1 MPTVL
6 SSSLRHTNLN
16 NFRNTIE
23 DESVYFFVSKP
34 TSWTGTD
41 GNVNDLVPKS
51 VFDTFTLEPEAHE
64 EMLYLK
70 RVSVSNCVNVIR
82 LYRWQEN
89 RRYQAYSDKVDLSDL
104 LTKRTISTIEYYPF
118 YVVTDDFR
126 VYKCLDNGASPANV
140 NGVASTIEPTTV
152 AFTGSDTYS
161 PISDGYLWKYMFTLR
176 PIDASEFL
184 TTDWFPIR
192 TLSEDDG
199 TDNWDIITNAVNG
212 GVYNI
217 KVISPGSSYR
227 SFPSTDEDAGN
238 NTSGFNYTVSG
249 FTVTITAGQNQSSA
263 SNYYNDYAFYTK
275 SSSGLI
281 SSVGTITAYTVTSGV
296 HTFTVSSAPTA
307 GLKGYISP
315 RVSFTGNGSGL
326 SAISRTSNNAVR
338 EIVILAPGINYTE
351 CSVTIG
357 NSVDGE
363 EALAEAIISPF
374 GGHGSD
380 PVVELGAFN
389 LLTKAK
395 FEGDEGGVIVSSNE
409 YRKIGIISNPLVYG
423 SLKTAQARP
432 TVEPKLSTSQI
443 KLSDS
448 DSNSDDTHNG
458 KKIYIYSGKGR
469 GQLRIVSDYTGS
481 SRFLTVTEPFD
492 ILPDE
497 TSKYGF
503 LKTDTVVNQCLILNY
518 TSNPAAIP
526 ADTTI
531 YQGTVGSETAT
542 GTVVQHD
549 TVNKKVYITNLSN
562 KVITA
567 GYFLIGSTYTIVTIG
582 NTSFT
587 SIGAASNTV
596 GVTFTATG
604 VGSGTGTASAN
615 YPYFTALANG
625 GTPTVAVNSSSFTAT
640 SLTNVGVEPNT
651 GTVLYVENRTPL
663 SRFVE
668 QIEDIRVIIQF

>member
-16 NFRNTIE
+16 NFKNTIE

-34 TSWTGTD
+34 TSWTGT
-41 GNVNDLVPKS
+41 GGDLAPNS
-51 VFDTFTLEPEAHE
+51 VFDTFTLEPEAHD

-104 LTKRTISTIEYYPF
+104 LTKRTISTNEYYPF
-118 YVVTDDFR
+118 YVVSDDFR
-126 VYKCLDNGASPANV
+126 VYKCLDNGASPGANV
-140 NGVASTIEPTTV
+140 NGVVSTVEPTTV

-161 PISDGYLWKYMFTLR
+161 PISDGYIWKYMFTLR

-192 TLSEDDG
+192 TLNEDDG

-217 KVISPGSSYR
+217 AVTNAGSAYTNIL
-227 SFPSTDEDAGN
+227 PATDN
-238 NTSGFNYTVSG
+238 LNTTNSQGFTYTVSG
-249 FTVTITAGQNQSSA
+249 STIIIDSGQSASGTDSAYVNSVLYTKNASGVLQEVRTITGYVALTRTVTLSSA
-263 SNYYNDYAFYTK
+263 
-275 SSSGLI
+275 
-281 SSVGTITAYTVTSGV
+281 V
-296 HTFTVSSAPTA
+296 TA
-307 GLKGYISP
+307 GLRAYISP
-315 RVSFTGNGSGL
+315 KVTVTGNGANL
-326 SAISRTSNNAVR
+326 VAIARMSSNAAR
-338 EIVILAPGINYTE
+338 EIQIFAPGSGYTE
-351 CSVTIG
+351 CSITFAG
-357 NSVDGE
+357 GGGSG
-363 EALAEAIISPF
+363 AAAEAIISPF

-409 YRKIGIISNPLVYG
+409 YRKIGLISNPLVYG
-423 SLKTAQARP
+423 SLKTAQARSGL
-432 TVEPKLSTSQI
+432 TTSQMT
-443 KLSDS
+443 LASTDS
-448 DSNSDDTHNG
+448 ATNSVHNG

-469 GQLRIVSDYTGS
+469 GQLRIASTYVGS
-481 SRFLTVTEPFD
+481 SKLLTVTEPFD
-492 ILPDE
+492 ILPDA
-497 TSKYGF
+497 TSLYGF
-503 LKTDTVVNQCLILNY
+503 LATDTVVNQCLILNY
-518 TSNPAAIP
+518 ASISGTAIIP
-526 ADTTI
+526 PNDTTI
-531 YQGTVGSETAT
+531 YQGTGGSETAI

-549 TVNKKVYITNLSN
+549 TVNQKVYITNLS
-562 KVITA
+562 KSSSA
-567 GYFLIGSTYTIVTIG
+567 VT
-582 NTSFT
+582 T
-587 SIGAASNTV
+587 
-596 GVTFTATG
+596 
-604 VGSGTGTASAN
+604 
-615 YPYFTALANG
+615 YPYFTTSATTTG
-625 GTPTVAVNSSSFTAT
+625 SSTFTTT
-640 SLTNVGVEPNT
+640 SITNVGVEPNT

>member
-16 NFRNTIE
+16 NFKNTIE

-34 TSWTGTD
+34 TSWTGI
-41 GNVNDLVPKS
+41 GGDLAPNS
-51 VFDTFTLEPEAHE
+51 VYDTFTLEPEAHD

-82 LYRWQEN
+82 LYRWQKN
-89 RRYQAYSDKVDLSDL
+89 RRYQAYSNKVDLSDL

-126 VYKCLDNGASPANV
+126 VYKCLDNGASPGANV
-140 NGVASTIEPTTV
+140 NGVASTVEPTTV
-152 AFTGSDTYS
+152 AVTGSDTYS
-161 PISDGYLWKYMFTLR
+161 PISDGYIWKYMFTLR

-192 TLSEDDG
+192 TLTEDDG

-217 KVISPGSSYR
+217 AVTNAGSSYR
-227 SFPSTDEDAGN
+227 SFPATDDDAGT
-238 NTSGFNYTVSG
+238 NTDGFQYSVSG
-249 FTVTITAGQNQSSA
+249 TGPYTVTITNMSPNTTNG
-263 SNYYNDYAFYTK
+263 YYNNYAFYTK
-275 SSSGLI
+275 TVSGII
-281 SSVGTITAYTVTSGV
+281 SSVGTVTSYNSNSQ
-296 HTFTVSSAPTA
+296 FTVSTAPTA
-307 GLKGYISP
+307 GNDMRGYISP
-315 RVSFTGNGSGL
+315 SVSFTGNGSGL
-326 SAISRTSNNAVR
+326 SAVSRTSSNAVR

-357 NSVDGE
+357 NSAEGE

-432 TVEPKLSTSQI
+432 TVEPLLSTSQI
-443 KLSDS
+443 KLSDL
-448 DSNSDDTHNG
+448 DSTTNSVHNG

-469 GQLRIVSDYTGS
+469 GQLRIVSTYAGS
-481 SRFLTVTEPFD
+481 SRFLTTTEPFD
-492 ILPDE
+492 ILPDA

-503 LKTDTVVNQCLILNY
+503 LATDTVVNQCLILNY
-518 TSNPAAIP
+518 TSDPAAIP
-526 ADTTI
+526 PDNII
-531 YQGTVGSETAT
+531 YQGTQNFETAI
-542 GTVVQHD
+542 GKVVQHD

-562 KVITA
+562 KVIPA
-567 GYFLIGSTYTIVTIG
+567 GNFVTGSTYTIVTIG
-582 NTSFT
+582 DTNFT
-587 SIGAASNTV
+587 LIGAASNTV
-596 GVTFTATG
+596 GLSFTASG
-604 VGSGTGTASAN
+604 GGSGTGTASAN
-615 YPYFTALANG
+615 YPYFAAHGG
-625 GTPTVAVNSSSFTAT
+625 GTPTVSSSSFNTT
-640 SLTNVGVEPNT
+640 SINNVGVEPNT

>member
-34 TSWTGTD
+34 TSWTGT
-41 GNVNDLVPKS
+41 GGDLAPNS
-51 VFDTFTLEPEAHE
+51 VFDTFTLEPEAHD

-104 LTKRTISTIEYYPF
+104 LTKRTISTNEYHPF
-118 YVVTDDFR
+118 YVVSDDFR
-126 VYKCLDNGASPANV
+126 VYKCLDNGASPGANV
-140 NGVASTIEPTTV
+140 NGVVSTVEPTTV

-161 PISDGYLWKYMFTLR
+161 PISDGYIWKYMFTLR

-192 TLSEDDG
+192 TLNEDDG

-217 KVISPGSSYR
+217 AVTNAGSAYTNIL
-227 SFPSTDEDAGN
+227 PATDN
-238 NTSGFNYTVSG
+238 LNTTNSQGFTYTVSG
-249 FTVTITAGQNQSSA
+249 STIDIDSGQSA
-263 SNYYNDYAFYTK
+263 SGTDSAYVNSVLYTK
-275 SSSGLI
+275 NASGVLQE
-281 SSVGTITAYTVTSGV
+281 VQTITAYVASTRTVTL
-296 HTFTVSSAPTA
+296 SSAVTA
-307 GLKGYISP
+307 GLRAYISP
-315 RVSFTGNGSGL
+315 KVTVTGNGANL
-326 SAISRTSNNAVR
+326 VAIARMTSNSVR
-338 EIVILAPGINYTE
+338 EIQIFAPGSGYTE
-351 CSVTIG
+351 CSITFAG
-357 NSVDGE
+357 GGGSG
-363 EALAEAIISPF
+363 AAAEAIISPF

-409 YRKIGIISNPLVYG
+409 YRKIGLITNPLVYG
-423 SLKTAQARP
+423 SLKTAQARSGL
-432 TVEPKLSTSQI
+432 TTSQMT
-443 KLSDS
+443 LASTDS
-448 DSNSDDTHNG
+448 ATNSVHNG

-469 GQLRIVSDYTGS
+469 GQLRIVSTYVGS
-481 SRFLTVTEPFD
+481 SKLLTVTEPFD
-492 ILPDE
+492 ILPDV
-497 TSKYGF
+497 TSLYGF
-503 LKTDTVVNQCLILNY
+503 LATDTVVNQCLILNY
-518 TSNPAAIP
+518 ASISGTAIIP
-526 ADTTI
+526 PDTTI
-531 YQGTVGSETAT
+531 YQGTGGSETAI

-549 TVNKKVYITNLSN
+549 TVNQKVYITNLS
-562 KVITA
+562 KSSSA
-567 GYFLIGSTYTIVTIG
+567 VT
-582 NTSFT
+582 T
-587 SIGAASNTV
+587 
-596 GVTFTATG
+596 
-604 VGSGTGTASAN
+604 
-615 YPYFTALANG
+615 YPYF
-625 GTPTVAVNSSSFTAT
+625 AT
-640 SLTNVGVEPNT
+640 SATTTGSSTFTTTSITNVGVEPNT

-663 SRFVE
+663 SRFIE

>member
-34 TSWTGTD
+34 TSWTGT
-41 GNVNDLVPKS
+41 GGDLAPNS
-51 VFDTFTLEPEAHE
+51 VFDTFTLEPEAHD

-104 LTKRTISTIEYYPF
+104 LTKRTISTNEYYPF
-118 YVVTDDFR
+118 YVVSDDFR
-126 VYKCLDNGASPANV
+126 VYKCLDNGASPGANV
-140 NGVASTIEPTTV
+140 NGVVSTVEPITV
-152 AFTGSDTYS
+152 AITESDTYS
-161 PISDGYLWKYMFTLR
+161 PISDGYIWKYMFTLR

-192 TLSEDDG
+192 TLNEDDG

-217 KVISPGSSYR
+217 AVTNAGSAYTNIL
-227 SFPSTDEDAGN
+227 PATDN
-238 NTSGFNYTVSG
+238 LNTTNSQGFTYTVSG
-249 FTVTITAGQNQSSA
+249 STIIIDSGQSA
-263 SNYYNDYAFYTK
+263 SGTDSAYVNSVLYTK
-275 SSSGLI
+275 NASGVLQE
-281 SSVGTITAYTVTSGV
+281 VQTITAYVASTRTVTL
-296 HTFTVSSAPTA
+296 SSAVTA
-307 GLKGYISP
+307 GLRAYISP
-315 RVSFTGNGSGL
+315 KVTVTGNGANL
-326 SAISRTSNNAVR
+326 VAIARMTSNSVR
-338 EIVILAPGINYTE
+338 EIQIFAPGSGYTE
-351 CSVTIG
+351 CSITFAG
-357 NSVDGE
+357 GGGSG
-363 EALAEAIISPF
+363 AAAEAIISPF

-409 YRKIGIISNPLVYG
+409 YRKIGLITNPLVYG
-423 SLKTAQARP
+423 SLKTAQARSGL
-432 TVEPKLSTSQI
+432 TTSQMT
-443 KLSDS
+443 LASTDS
-448 DSNSDDTHNG
+448 ATNSVHNG

-469 GQLRIVSDYTGS
+469 GQLRIVSTYVGS
-481 SRFLTVTEPFD
+481 SKLLTVTEPFD
-492 ILPDE
+492 ILPDV
-497 TSKYGF
+497 TSLYGF
-503 LKTDTVVNQCLILNY
+503 LATDTVVNQCLILNY
-518 TSNPAAIP
+518 ASISGTAIIP
-526 ADTTI
+526 PDTTI
-531 YQGTVGSETAT
+531 YQGTGGSETAI

-549 TVNKKVYITNLSN
+549 TVNQKVYITNLS
-562 KVITA
+562 KSSSA
-567 GYFLIGSTYTIVTIG
+567 VT
-582 NTSFT
+582 T
-587 SIGAASNTV
+587 
-596 GVTFTATG
+596 
-604 VGSGTGTASAN
+604 
-615 YPYFTALANG
+615 YPYFTTSATTTG
-625 GTPTVAVNSSSFTAT
+625 SSTFTTT
-640 SLTNVGVEPNT
+640 SITNVGVEPNT

>member
-1 MPTVL
+1 
-6 SSSLRHTNLN
+6 
-16 NFRNTIE
+16 
-23 DESVYFFVSKP
+23 
-34 TSWTGTD
+34 
-41 GNVNDLVPKS
+41 
-51 VFDTFTLEPEAHE
+51 
-64 EMLYLK
+64 
-70 RVSVSNCVNVIR
+70 
-82 LYRWQEN
+82 
-89 RRYQAYSDKVDLSDL
+89 
-104 LTKRTISTIEYYPF
+104 LTKRTISSDEYYPF
-118 YVVTDDFR
+118 YVVSDDFR

-140 NGVASTIEPTTV
+140 NGVASTDEPTTV
-152 AFTGSDTYS
+152 AITGSATHS
-161 PISDGYLWKYMFTLR
+161 PSSDGYIWKYMFTLR

-192 TLSEDDG
+192 TLTEDDG

-217 KVISPGSSYR
+217 KVTNAGSSYR
-227 SFPSTDEDAGN
+227 SLPSTDDDAGN
-238 NTSGFNYTVSG
+238 NADGFTYTVSG
-249 FTVTITAGQNQSSA
+249 TTVTITGSPDGLITTQ
-263 SNYYNDYAFYTK
+263 NYYNDYAFYTK
-275 SSSGLI
+275 NSSGVI
-281 SSVGTITAYTVTSGV
+281 TSVGTISAYNTSAV
-296 HTFTVSSAPTA
+296 FTVSSAPPA

-326 SAISRTSNNAVR
+326 SAVSRTSSNAVR
-338 EIVILAPGINYTE
+338 EIVILAPGINYTK
-351 CSVTIG
+351 CSVTFTG
-357 NSVDGE
+357 AGG
-363 EALAEAIISPF
+363 AAAEAIISPF

-409 YRKIGIISNPLVYG
+409 YRKIGMISNPLVYG
-423 SLKTAQARP
+423 SLKTAQARSG
-432 TVEPKLSTSQI
+432 LSTSQI

-448 DSNSDDTHNG
+448 DSTSDNTHTSG

-469 GQLRIVSDYTGS
+469 GQLRIVSTYTGAT
-481 SRFLTVTEPFD
+481 RLLTVTEPFD

-503 LKTDTVVNQCLILNY
+503 LATDTVVNQCLILNY
-518 TSNPAAIP
+518 TSNFAAIE

-531 YQGTVGSETAT
+531 YQGTAGSETAT
-542 GTVVQHD
+542 GKVVQHD
-549 TVNKKVYITNLSN
+549 TVNKKVYITNLSST
-562 KVITA
+562 VASTA
-567 GYFLIGSTYTIVTIG
+567 GNFVSGSTYTIVTVG

-587 SIGAASNTV
+587 SIGAASNNV

-604 VGSGTGTASAN
+604 VGSGTGTASVN
-615 YPYFTALANG
+615 YPYFAATS
-625 GTPTVAVNSSSFTAT
+625 TISSSTFNTT